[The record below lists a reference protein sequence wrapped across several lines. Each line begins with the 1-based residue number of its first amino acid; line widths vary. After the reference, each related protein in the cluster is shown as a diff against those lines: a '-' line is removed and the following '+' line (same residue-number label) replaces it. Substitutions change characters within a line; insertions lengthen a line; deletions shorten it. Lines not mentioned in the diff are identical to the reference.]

1 MSDETQAVGQS
12 MDSIRDVQAAQ
23 ARHAKA
29 LEIQR
34 LARLHPVVR
43 EMVEELEA
51 LKASADKRK
60 K

>member
-23 ARHAKA
+23 ARHAKT

>member
-1 MSDETQAVGQS
+1 MNSDNAVGQS
-12 MDSIRDVQAAQ
+12 MESIQDVQAAQ
-23 ARHAKA
+23 ARHARA

-43 EMVEELEA
+43 DMVEELDA
-51 LKASADKRK
+51 LKAEAAKRK

>member
-23 ARHAKA
+23 AKHAKV

-34 LARLHPVVR
+34 LARLHPVIR
-43 EMVEELEA
+43 ELVDELDA
-51 LKASADKRK
+51 LKAAADKRK